1 MDYASTAAFAAA
13 GSAIHLN
20 AGEVMGLRIGVDVG
34 GTFTDFLVV
43 DEHGN
48 ADIFK
53 TSTTPRD
60 PSVGFF
66 RGLEKAAH
74 ARGQTPA
81 EFLKQVDTVVHG
93 TTITTNATL
102 TGDGAVTGFITTK
115 GFRDILNMRRG
126 LKERQFEKYAPPAA
140 LVPRH
145 RIRVVDERVAVTGE
159 VMQPLNEED
168 VRAAARY
175 FREQKVE
182 AVAVSFLW
190 SFRNPDHELRV
201 REILEQELPGVYI
214 SLSTEILPQIR
225 VYERHS
231 TTVLNAYV
239 GPVLTRYLKRLQ
251 QELEQRKFGGS
262 LLIMQSNGGVMSP
275 EVAQRFASNTLL
287 SGPAGAPMAG
297 VFYGSTHGFRDVI
310 TVDMGGTS
318 FDVALVRNAEPS
330 VTTEGVI
337 GEHRIASPILDIH
350 TIGAG
355 GGSIAWID
363 SGGLLAVGPK
373 SAGAEPGPAC
383 YGRGGTKP
391 TVTDAQ
397 FVLGYL
403 DSKFF
408 EAGELNFDGNAA
420 HRAVEQHIAKPLGMD
435 VVKAADGIFDI
446 VNSNMAAAIGVVS
459 VQRGYDPREFVLV
472 VAGGA
477 GPIHAAPIA
486 RELQIPLILIP
497 RASSVFCA
505 AGMLISDLKHDYVR
519 TYARDFEQVDP
530 AEVQKLFADMAAAAR
545 KVLKTEHVPDKKV
558 EITYTADI
566 RYVGQF
572 NEVEVHMPSA
582 GKINQ
587 AVLTKMAGDFH
598 KRHDS
603 LYGYS
608 MRGATL
614 ELINLRITARGRT
627 EKPKQEKYK
636 RKGSAS
642 THARIGKRRAYFN
655 GRFREVPVYDG
666 LKLDAGNRVTG
677 PAIVVQ
683 PTTTIIVPP
692 DFDLMCDDFMNYLM
706 YGKGQN
712 VDKLSNALR

>member
-1 MDYASTAAFAAA
+1 
-13 GSAIHLN
+13 
-20 AGEVMGLRIGVDVG
+20 MGLRIGVDVG

-48 ADIFK
+48 AEIYK

-66 RGLEKAAH
+66 RGFEKAAQ
-74 ARGQTPA
+74 ARGVTPEA
-81 EFLKQVDTVVHG
+81 FLRQVDTVVHG

-102 TGDGAVTGFITTK
+102 TGDGATTGFVTTK
-115 GFRDILNMRRG
+115 GFRDVLNMRRG
-126 LKERQFEKYAPPAA
+126 LKERQFEKFAPPPA

-145 RIRVVDERVAVTGE
+145 RVRVVDERVSVSGEIVT
-159 VMQPLNEED
+159 PLDEAD
-168 VRAAARY
+168 VRAAAEY
-175 FREQKVE
+175 FRKEKVE

-190 SFRNPDHELRV
+190 SFRNPAHELRV

-214 SLSTEILPQIR
+214 SLSTEVLPQIR

-231 TTVLNAYV
+231 TTALNAYV
-239 GPVLTRYLKRLQ
+239 GPVLTRYLTRLQ
-251 QELEQRKFGGS
+251 AELARRQFDGT

-297 VFYGSTHGFRDVI
+297 IFYGGTQGFKNVI

-383 YGRGGTKP
+383 YGRGGKLP

-403 DSKFF
+403 DSKYF
-408 EAGELNFDGNAA
+408 EAGELNFDGAA
-420 HRAVEQHIAKPLGMD
+420 ARRAVEQHVARPLGLD
-435 VVKAADGIFDI
+435 VVAAASGIYDI
-446 VNSNMAAAIGVVS
+446 VNSNMAAAISVVS

-519 TYARDFEQVDP
+519 TYAREFHQVDVTEVNALY
-530 AEVQKLFADMAAAAR
+530 AEMTAAAR
-545 KVLKTEHVPDKKV
+545 ATLKTERVPAGR
-558 EITYTADI
+558 IGISYSADI

-572 NEVEVHMPSA
+572 NEVEVPA
-582 GKINQ
+582 PANGR
-587 AVLTKMAGDFH
+587 LTAATLRKMAADLH
-598 KRHDS
+598 ARHDS

-608 MRGATL
+608 MADAPL
-614 ELINLRITARGRT
+614 ELINLRVTARGRT
-627 EKPKQEKYK
+627 EKPRQEKFRRRGTK
-636 RKGSAS
+636 SG
-642 THARIGKRRAYFN
+642 HARVEKRRACFD
-655 GRFREVPVYDG
+655 GRFRDVQVYDG
-666 LKLDAGNRVTG
+666 LKLDAGNRVPG
-677 PAIVVQ
+677 PAIIVQ
-683 PTTTIIVPP
+683 PTTTIVVPP
-692 DFDLMCDDFMNYLM
+692 DFDLLCDDYRNYLM
-706 YGKGQN
+706 FSKGAN
-712 VDKLSNALR
+712 VERLVKALRQGGMK